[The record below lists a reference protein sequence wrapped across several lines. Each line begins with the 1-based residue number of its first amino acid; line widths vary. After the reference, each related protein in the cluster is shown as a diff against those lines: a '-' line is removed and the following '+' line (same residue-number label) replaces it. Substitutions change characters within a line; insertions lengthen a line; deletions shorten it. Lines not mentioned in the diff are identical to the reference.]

1 MLSTDVTVTGNIN
14 QQAVVRSVFWWEVSK
29 VAAENQTFREADSA
43 RRNAAEKVG
52 TQRAFFAFVLGFSAF
67 CHAGTTDIPD
77 DVNARISRAKSEQS
91 AAASE
96 RARRNPDDGAGANAR
111 GANVLGNNGCN
122 IAVGT
127 VIADDKK
134 IGTSAKRETTVI
146 VTGDII
152 QAGNNCR

>member
-1 MLSTDVTVTGNIN
+1 LEVLK
-14 QQAVVRSVFWWEVSK
+14 VR
-29 VAAENQTFREADSA
+29 AENRKPVSLPNPLLLPMALGLSA
-43 RRNAAEKVG
+43 
-52 TQRAFFAFVLGFSAF
+52 L
-67 CHAGTTDIPD
+67 CHAGTIDIPD

-91 AAASE
+91 AAAAE
-96 RARRNPDDGAGANAR
+96 RARRKLDDGAGTSAGTRGGNA
-111 GANVLGNNGCN
+111 LGNDGCN

-127 VIADDKK
+127 IVEDNKK

>member
-1 MLSTDVTVTGNIN
+1 LE
-14 QQAVVRSVFWWEVSK
+14 ALK
-29 VAAENQTFREADSA
+29 VGADNPALREAAGA
-43 RRNAAEKVG
+43 RRNAQARSGV
-52 TQRAFFAFVLGFSAF
+52 QLAVLLPFALAMSAV
-67 CHAGTTDIPD
+67 CQAGTPDIPD
-77 DVNARISRAKSEQS
+77 EVNARISRAKSEQS

-96 RARRNPDDGAGANAR
+96 RARRKLDDGAGANGKSA
-111 GANVLGNNGCN
+111 GANALGNNGCN

-127 VIADDKK
+127 IVEDDKK